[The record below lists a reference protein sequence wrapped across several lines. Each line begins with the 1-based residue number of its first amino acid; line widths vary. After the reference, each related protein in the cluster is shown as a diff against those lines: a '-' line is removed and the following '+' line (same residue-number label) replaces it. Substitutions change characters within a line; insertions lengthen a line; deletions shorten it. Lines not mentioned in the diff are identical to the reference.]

1 MGGLQTL
8 HEVMVQLCFSRKY
21 IFPQKVIWF
30 EASLSRTSNEILC
43 FKTFGFGDFGD
54 GAGMDIFR
62 DHKFCLTFL
71 FQIYLFS

>member
-1 MGGLQTL
+1 MVGLQTL
-8 HEVMVQLCFSRKY
+8 HEVMVQLCFLGNIYFLKRLFGLRPPSPELK
-21 IFPQKVIWF
+21 
-30 EASLSRTSNEILC
+30 ILC

-62 DHKFCLTFL
+62 DHKFCQTFL